1 MHTIQFNDALVSPSK
16 VVCVARNYLIH
27 IKELGNTVPEQ
38 AVFFIKPNSAIS
50 HDLVLPADGIVAY
63 EAEIAF
69 LIRDNVI
76 FGVGFGLDLT
86 KRDVQAALKT
96 KGLPWER
103 AKSFDGAAVLS
114 PFVPFNGDITGLSLR
129 LSINGDVVQD
139 GRVVDMIDSPTVL
152 LAEANTF
159 LSFEDNDVLMTGT
172 PEGVGLVKA
181 GARFLGQIFQG
192 DVLVVEQDW
201 LVGTAV

>member
-129 LSINGDVVQD
+129 LSINGDVVQQ
-139 GRVVDMIDSPTVL
+139 GGVADMINSPTTL
-152 LAEANTF
+152 LIEAKTF
-159 LSFEDNDVLMTGT
+159 LSFEDNDILMTGT

-181 GARFLGQIFQG
+181 GDRFLGQIFQG

>member
-50 HDLVLPADGIVAY
+50 HDLVLPADGIVSY

>member
-16 VVCVARNYLIH
+16 VVCVARNYLSH
-27 IKELGNTVPEQ
+27 IRELGNTVPEQ

-139 GRVVDMIDSPTVL
+139 GRVVDMINSPAVL

>member
-16 VVCVARNYLIH
+16 VVCVARNYLSH
-27 IKELGNTVPEQ
+27 IRELGNTVPEQ

-50 HDLVLPADGIVAY
+50 HDLVLPADGIVSY

>member
-1 MHTIQFNDALVSPSK
+1 MIRSVWFDTKEVYPSK
-16 VVCVARNYLIH
+16 VVCVARNYLSH

-103 AKSFDGAAVLS
+103 AKAFDGAAVLS
-114 PFVPFNGDITGLSLR
+114 PFVPFNGD
-129 LSINGDVVQD
+129 
-139 GRVVDMIDSPTVL
+139 
-152 LAEANTF
+152 
-159 LSFEDNDVLMTGT
+159 
-172 PEGVGLVKA
+172 
-181 GARFLGQIFQG
+181 
-192 DVLVVEQDW
+192 
-201 LVGTAV
+201 

>member
-1 MHTIQFNDALVSPSK
+1 MIRVKPAITTVLRIHGL
-16 VVCVARNYLIH
+16 ARN
-27 IKELGNTVPEQ
+27 
-38 AVFFIKPNSAIS
+38 
-50 HDLVLPADGIVAY
+50 
-63 EAEIAF
+63 
-69 LIRDNVI
+69 
-76 FGVGFGLDLT
+76 
-86 KRDVQAALKT
+86 
-96 KGLPWER
+96 
-103 AKSFDGAAVLS
+103 
-114 PFVPFNGDITGLSLR
+114 PFNGDITGLSLR
-129 LSINGDVVQD
+129 SSINADVVQD
-139 GRVVDMIDSPTVL
+139 GRVVDMINSPAVL

>member
-16 VVCVARNYLIH
+16 VVCVARNYLSH
-27 IKELGNTVPEQ
+27 IRELGNTVPEQ